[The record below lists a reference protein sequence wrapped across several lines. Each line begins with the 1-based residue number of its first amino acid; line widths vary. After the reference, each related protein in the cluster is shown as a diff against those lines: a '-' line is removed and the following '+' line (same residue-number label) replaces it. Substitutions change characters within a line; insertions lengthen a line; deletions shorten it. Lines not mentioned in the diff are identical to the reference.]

1 MLPGQEF
8 SDYINASYV
17 DVITTDVHRK
27 GPEYIGVGRDEVGV
41 LTPTDVHNYRVLH
54 CTLPVLPD

>member
-17 DVITTDVHRK
+17 DVITTLE
-27 GPEYIGVGRDEVGV
+27 GALSTWGWIGVKLGFD
-41 LTPTDVHNYRVLH
+41 P
-54 CTLPVLPD
+54 